1 MEKIVLTGRERQAY
15 IDFMALITKL
25 EVFDGIRV
33 PEYLDRA
40 LSHYEKMLAKKVE
53 NLPNY

>member
-1 MEKIVLTGRERQAY
+1 MEKIELTEEERKAY

-33 PEYLDRA
+33 PEYLDHA
-40 LSHYEKMLAKKVE
+40 LSHYEKMLAKKVT